1 MAPSTQT
8 LEANK
13 IVAHRLADEVF
24 SQGNLRTFD
33 EIFAD
38 TYVNHTMPVPGIPG
52 TKAGFKQ
59 IVLATRAAFP
69 DVRVD
74 VKDVVAEGDF
84 AVFRDEVRAT
94 SRGEFM
100 GVPPNG
106 KQISW
111 TEIHFLR
118 ISGGR
123 IVEHW
128 ANFDQVGILRQLG
141 VIP

>member
-1 MAPSTQT
+1 MATTMQA
-8 LEANK
+8 LETNK
-13 IVAHRLADEVF
+13 AVALRLANEVF

-38 TYVNHTMPVPGIPG
+38 GYVNHTMPVPGVPG
-52 TKAGFKQ
+52 TKDGFKQ
-59 IVLATRAAFP
+59 LVLATRAAFP

-84 AVFRDEVRAT
+84 AVFRDVVHAT

-106 KQISW
+106 KRIEW
-111 TEIHFLR
+111 TEIHFLK
-118 ISGGR
+118 IVGGR

-141 VIP
+141 VLP

>member
-1 MAPSTQT
+1 MTTPTET
-8 LEANK
+8 LQSNK
-13 IVAHRLADEVF
+13 IVARRLADEVF
-24 SQGNLRTFD
+24 SQGNMRTFD
-33 EIFAD
+33 EIFAEA
-38 TYVNHTMPVPGIPG
+38 YVNHTMPVPGVPG

-59 IVLATRAAFP
+59 VVLATRAAFP

-74 VKDVVAEGDF
+74 VKDVVAEGEF
-84 AVFRDEVRAT
+84 AVFRDVVHAT

-106 KQISW
+106 KRLEW

-118 ISGGR
+118 IVDGR

-128 ANFDQVGILRQLG
+128 TNFDQVGILRQFG

>member
-1 MAPSTQT
+1 MSNPSPTPQ
-8 LEANK
+8 LNK
-13 IVAHRLADEVF
+13 TVARRLADEVF
-24 SQGNLRTFD
+24 SQGNMQTFD

-38 TYVNHTMPVPGIPG
+38 AYVNHTMPVPGLPG
-52 TKAGFKQ
+52 TKDGFKQ
-59 IVLATRAAFP
+59 VVLATRSAFP
-69 DVRVD
+69 DVQVD
-74 VKDVVAEGDF
+74 VQDVVAEGDV
-84 AVFRDEVRAT
+84 AVFRDVVHAT

-106 KQISW
+106 KRLEW
-111 TEIHFLR
+111 TETHFLR
-118 ISGGR
+118 IVDGK

>member
-1 MAPSTQT
+1 MSNPSPTPQ
-8 LEANK
+8 LNK
-13 IVAHRLADEVF
+13 TVAHRLADEVF
-24 SQGNLRTFD
+24 SQGNMQTFD

-38 TYVNHTMPVPGIPG
+38 AYVNHTMPVPGLPG
-52 TKAGFKQ
+52 TKDGFKQ
-59 IVLATRAAFP
+59 VVLATRSAFP
-69 DVRVD
+69 DVQVD
-74 VKDVVAEGDF
+74 VQDVVAEGDV
-84 AVFRDEVRAT
+84 AVFRDVVHAT

-106 KQISW
+106 KRLEW
-111 TEIHFLR
+111 TETHFLR
-118 ISGGR
+118 IVNGK